1 VTSMVSTTPS
11 AAPAIEVRALTHT
24 FAGERHVPALADASL
39 DVPAGAFA
47 SVIGRSGCGKST
59 LLRVLAGVLV
69 PDEGV
74 ARIGGQDV
82 AGRPGSAAFMPQR
95 DTLLPWRR
103 TLGNA
108 VLGAELRGLSPA
120 ASEAHARALLAR
132 FGLEGFERAW
142 PVELSGGMRQRLA
155 LLRTFLT
162 PGVLLLDEPFGAL
175 DALTRREMQLWLQGV
190 WRDTSAAAA
199 LLVTHDIDEALL
211 LSDLVYVMSDRP
223 GRVVARIDV
232 PLARPRT
239 SRDATTPAFVAL
251 KARVMEALDAGGRL
265 GTS

>member
-1 VTSMVSTTPS
+1 MSRP
-11 AAPAIEVRALTHT
+11 AAPAIEVRALRHA
-24 FAGERHVPALADASL
+24 FGGERRVPALDGATL
-39 DVPAGAFA
+39 EVPGGAFA

-69 PDEGV
+69 PDEGS
-74 ARIGGQDV
+74 ARIAGHDV
-82 AGRPGSAAFMPQR
+82 LGHPGSAAFMPQR

-103 TLGNA
+103 VLGNA
-108 VLGAELRGLSPA
+108 VLGAELRGLPA
-120 ASEAHARALLAR
+120 AESEVRARSLFPR

-142 PVELSGGMRQRLA
+142 PAELSGGMRQRLA

-190 WRDTSAAAA
+190 WRETSAAAV

-223 GRVVARIDV
+223 GRVVARVEV
-232 PLARPRT
+232 PLRRPRI
-239 SRDATTPAFVAL
+239 SQDVTTPVFAEL
-251 KARVMEALDAGGRL
+251 KARVLGALDGGGGR
-265 GTS
+265 S